1 LNQAI
6 SWIVPR
12 LAWIVLAIPI
22 ALGSAGLITGL
33 DHRPGTSAREELTW
47 GGDQLLTPG
56 LDTIVTGLNPVA
68 LDFDALGEQARSAI
82 AALVAADP
90 AALNKSIATGQIL
103 VDKITVETTTLR
115 SQLRAL
121 PGIGTN
127 STLQL
132 SPDVIGRW
140 TTVDNVLGST
150 TGIAQSW
157 AVLSAG
163 SATASQLATLLLA
176 HDTYSGQA
184 VKVGSQGQYSLA
196 VKQLDLS
203 DPTLT
208 KAAGLRDSLANTVD
222 VTTLTQWLNRNAAI
236 DTALR
241 RLYTLLALTGG
252 TVTPDVTAALT
263 QVEAARQ
270 QLPPDTRA
278 LIVIMSSI
286 AQGGLNQA
294 VIQIEQARGQLAA
307 AIAKLT
313 AVPGGSP
320 NPSLP
325 APTPS
330 PTPTPVPT
338 GPGSSTAP
346 TQSLPPV
353 VPSGLPQG
361 SPGPSITPP
370 DA

>member
-1 LNQAI
+1 MNQAI

-184 VKVGSQGQYSLA
+184 VKLGSQGQYSLA

-263 QVEAARQ
+263 QVAAARQ

-294 VIQIEQARGQLAA
+294 VIQIEQARGQLAT